1 MVNIIKIFE
10 DQIRGEEEDKINQ
23 DSVNSAILKTQSTA
37 HAIVR
42 AKVVIVGKAVPEIWM
57 ETPEFYRTGSSPDN
71 K

>member
-1 MVNIIKIFE
+1 MKTRLE
-10 DQIRGEEEDKINQ
+10 AKKSDKINQ
-23 DSVNSAILKTQSTA
+23 DSVNCAILKTQSTA